1 MTNSTGYI
9 RGIYTNPNISVY
21 RHATPAARCPPPAAR
36 ASLNVTKPSQNVT
49 YCSKMSQRRRAARA
63 GRRMLATPRP
73 PRGARRLRVIECHR
87 TVTEC
92 HILPQTVTEPPC
104 RARQAAH
111 ARQATPA
118 ARRPPPGARA
128 SLNVTKT
135 THNVTGCHRLLQNVT
150 EPPCH
155 TRQAAHARHAT
166 PAARRPPPG
175 ARASLNVTK
184 TTNNV
189 T

>member
-1 MTNSTGYI
+1 MTNRTGYI
-9 RGIYTNPNISVY
+9 RGICTNPNISVY

-36 ASLNVTKPSQNVT
+36 ASLNVTEPSQNRHRTSQIVAKCHSAAVPRAPGGA
-49 YCSKMSQRRRAARA
+49 CSPRHARRAAPA
-63 GRRMLATPRP
+63 
-73 PRGARRLRVIECHR
+73 ARRPRVIECHR
-87 TVTEC
+87 TITEC

-135 THNVTGCHRLLQNVT
+135 THNVTDCHKMSQSRRATRARRLML
-150 EPPCH
+150 
-155 TRQAAHARHAT
+155 AT
-166 PAARRPPPG
+166 PRLPRGARRPAP
-175 ARASLNVTK
+175 ARH
-184 TTNNV
+184 
-189 T
+189 